1 MANPLHAAAPTAPGD
16 RRRARHPQDR
26 RRVSPNS
33 SLHRNNGPQRRIACR
48 RDAIGTAVWLF
59 FDPALRNHA
68 GNRSASGWMQSFLRQ
83 PFSIAHLLQRTA
95 LKVVRNVI
103 RPPRHS
109 LSLRLQSDPS
119 SSTKYAKRISSVG
132 AACCADKQFSQ
143 LRWPFASGA
152 LIRSH
157 RVGRR
162 SN

>member
-1 MANPLHAAAPTAPGD
+1 
-16 RRRARHPQDR
+16 
-26 RRVSPNS
+26 
-33 SLHRNNGPQRRIACR
+33 
-48 RDAIGTAVWLF
+48 
-59 FDPALRNHA
+59 
-68 GNRSASGWMQSFLRQ
+68 
-83 PFSIAHLLQRTA
+83 LQRTA

-119 SSTKYAKRISSVG
+119 SSTKYAKRISSVS